1 MRWGLVFRMSTP
13 EQVIY
18 LNVPVERIAVLVG
31 TDGQTKRLIE
41 ETFGVTVKVDSSS
54 GQVELRPR
62 QGGGDPTVLLKA
74 RDTIVAIGNGFS
86 PEKALQLSRDEVVLE
101 VIDVSDH
108 VGKDPEDLKR
118 VMGRIIGA
126 QGKTRRII
134 EETAHVDL
142 AITRDKVSIIGH
154 PEDVDAAKR
163 AVMML
168 IEGAMHSTVYRF
180 LDQYAQRRKFSRRG
194 LF

>member
-1 MRWGLVFRMSTP
+1 MSTP

-18 LNVPVERIAVLVG
+18 LNVPIERIAVLVG
-31 TDGQTKRLIE
+31 TEGQTKRLIE
-41 ETFGVTVKVDSSS
+41 DAFGVTVKVDSSS
-54 GQVELRPR
+54 GQIELRPR
-62 QGGGDPTVLLKA
+62 KGGGDPAALLKA

-101 VIDVSDH
+101 VIDVSDY

-180 LDQYAQRRKFSRRG
+180 LDQFAQRRKFSRRG

>member
-1 MRWGLVFRMSTP
+1 MTTP

-18 LNVPVERIAVLVG
+18 LNVPVDRIAVLVG

-62 QGGGDPTVLLKA
+62 QGGGDPAALLKA
-74 RDTIVAIGNGFS
+74 RDAIVAIGNGFS

>member
-1 MRWGLVFRMSTP
+1 MTTP

-62 QGGGDPTVLLKA
+62 QSGGDPAALLKA
-74 RDTIVAIGNGFS
+74 RDAIVAIGNGFS

-101 VIDVSDH
+101 VIDVSDY

-134 EETAHVDL
+134 EETTHVDL

-168 IEGAMHSTVYRF
+168 IEGATHSTVYRF

-194 LF
+194 HF

>member
-1 MRWGLVFRMSTP
+1 MSTP

-31 TDGQTKRLIE
+31 TEGQTKRLIE
-41 ETFGVTVKVDSSS
+41 DAFGVTVKVDSSS

-62 QGGGDPTVLLKA
+62 QGGGDPAALLKA
-74 RDTIVAIGNGFS
+74 RDAIVAIGNGFS

-101 VIDVSDH
+101 VIDVSDY

-134 EETAHVDL
+134 EETARVDL

-180 LDQYAQRRKFSRRG
+180 LDQFAQRRKFSRRG

>member
-1 MRWGLVFRMSTP
+1 
-13 EQVIY
+13 VIY

-31 TDGQTKRLIE
+31 TEGQTKRLIE
-41 ETFGVTVKVDSSS
+41 DAFGVTVKVDSSS

-62 QGGGDPTVLLKA
+62 QGGGDPAALLKA
-74 RDTIVAIGNGFS
+74 RDAIVAIGNGFS

-101 VIDVSDH
+101 VIDVSDY

-134 EETAHVDL
+134 EETARVDL

-180 LDQYAQRRKFSRRG
+180 LDQFAQRRKFSRRG

>member
-1 MRWGLVFRMSTP
+1 
-13 EQVIY
+13 
-18 LNVPVERIAVLVG
+18 
-31 TDGQTKRLIE
+31 
-41 ETFGVTVKVDSSS
+41 
-54 GQVELRPR
+54 
-62 QGGGDPTVLLKA
+62 
-74 RDTIVAIGNGFS
+74 
-86 PEKALQLSRDEVVLE
+86 
-101 VIDVSDH
+101 
-108 VGKDPEDLKR
+108 

-194 LF
+194 FF

>member
-1 MRWGLVFRMSTP
+1 MSTP

-62 QGGGDPTVLLKA
+62 QGGGDPAALLKA
-74 RDTIVAIGNGFS
+74 RDAIVAIGNGFS

>member
-1 MRWGLVFRMSTP
+1 MTTP

-18 LNVPVERIAVLVG
+18 LNVQVDRIAVLVG

-62 QGGGDPTVLLKA
+62 QGGGDPAALLKA
-74 RDTIVAIGNGFS
+74 RDAIVAIGNGFS

>member
-1 MRWGLVFRMSTP
+1 MTTP

-74 RDTIVAIGNGFS
+74 RDAIVAIGNGFS

-101 VIDVSDH
+101 VIDVSEY

>member
-1 MRWGLVFRMSTP
+1 MSTP

-18 LNVPVERIAVLVG
+18 LNVPIERIAVLVG
-31 TDGQTKRLIE
+31 TEGQTKRLIE
-41 ETFGVTVKVDSSS
+41 DAFGVTVKVDSSS

-62 QGGGDPTVLLKA
+62 QGGGDPAALLKA
-74 RDTIVAIGNGFS
+74 RDAIVAIGNGFS

-168 IEGAMHSTVYRF
+168 IEGAMHSTVYKF

>member
-1 MRWGLVFRMSTP
+1 MSAP

-18 LNVPVERIAVLVG
+18 LSVPVERIAVLIG
-31 TDGQTKRLIE
+31 TDGETKRLLE
-41 ETFGVTVKVDSSS
+41 ETFGVSLRVDSTT

-62 QGGGDPTVLLKA
+62 QGQGAGDPAALLKA
-74 RDTIVAIGNGFS
+74 RDAIVAIGNGFS
-86 PEKALQLSRDEVVLE
+86 PDKALQLSRDEVVLE
-101 VIDVSDH
+101 VVDVSEH
-108 VGKDPEDLKR
+108 VGKDPEDLRR

-142 AITRDKVSIIGH
+142 AITRDRVSIIGH
-154 PEDVDAAKR
+154 PEDVEAAKR
-163 AVMML
+163 AITML
-168 IEGAMHSTVYRF
+168 IEGARHSTVYRF

>member
-1 MRWGLVFRMSTP
+1 MSTP

-18 LNVPVERIAVLVG
+18 LSVPVERIAVLIG
-31 TDGQTKRLIE
+31 TDGQTKKLIE
-41 ETFGVTVKVDSSS
+41 DTFGVTVRVDSSS

-62 QGGGDPTVLLKA
+62 QGQGGGDPAALLKA
-74 RDTIVAIGNGFS
+74 RDAIVAIGNGFS

-101 VIDVSDH
+101 VIDVSEY

-163 AVMML
+163 AIMML